1 MRYLTRTL
9 LLALLFT
16 AATVADETGLV
27 VRDAWVREAPPGA
40 SVLAGYLQ
48 LENRGPERLVL
59 DTLSSHDFG
68 RIELHRT
75 LVEEGVARMQP
86 VGQLGIAAGESV
98 SLEPGGMHL
107 MLFNPGR
114 PLQAG
119 DRVKFSIL
127 LANGASHAFEATVR
141 RGAADE
147 AHQHHQHQ
155 HHHHQH

>member
-1 MRYLTRTL
+1 MRYLSRRLL
-9 LLALLFT
+9 LLAWLFT
-16 AATVADETGLV
+16 TATVADETGLV

-48 LENRGPERLVL
+48 LENRGPETLVL
-59 DTLSSHDFG
+59 VTLGSRDFG

-75 LVEEGVARMQP
+75 LVEEGVARMLP
-86 VGQLGIAAGESV
+86 VGQLEIPAGESV
-98 SLEPGGMHL
+98 VLEPGGMHL

-114 PLQAG
+114 PLQVG
-119 DRVKFSIL
+119 DRVEFSIR

-141 RGAADE
+141 RGAEDE
-147 AHQHHQHQ
+147 AHQHH

>member
-1 MRYLTRTL
+1 MRYLTRSL
-9 LLALLFT
+9 LLAWLFT
-16 AATVADETGLV
+16 ASVAAEHTGLL
-27 VRDAWVREAPPGA
+27 VRDAWIREAPPGA

-48 LENRGPERLVL
+48 LENRGPETLVL
-59 DTLSSHDFG
+59 DTLSSRDFG

-86 VGQLGIAAGESV
+86 VGQLEIAAGESV

-107 MLFNPGR
+107 MLFSPGR

-119 DRVKFSIL
+119 DRVEFSIQ

-147 AHQHHQHQ
+147 ADQHHH